1 MDMKRIVIGT
11 LVGVVTLHAVG
22 YLMFDLATAGF
33 YDANDAAAANFNR
46 DVNLQWSIGLGY
58 LYLAALLT
66 FVLVSRAGVL
76 TIGTGAAI
84 GAVVGFLVWAGV
96 DFIRYGYE
104 DRWNLTLTIIDSLL
118 GAVQT
123 GIGGAVIAAVLA
135 RVPKSAMA

>member
-1 MDMKRIVIGT
+1 
-11 LVGVVTLHAVG
+11 
-22 YLMFDLATAGF
+22 MFDIATVDYYA
-33 YDANDAAAANFNR
+33 ANNAAASISR

>member
-1 MDMKRIVIGT
+1 MDTKRLIIGT
-11 LVGVVTLHAVG
+11 IVGVVTLHVVG
-22 YLMFDLATAGF
+22 YLMFDLATVGF
-33 YDANDAAAANFNR
+33 YAANDAAAANFSR
-46 DVNLQWSIGLGY
+46 DVNLQWSIGLGS